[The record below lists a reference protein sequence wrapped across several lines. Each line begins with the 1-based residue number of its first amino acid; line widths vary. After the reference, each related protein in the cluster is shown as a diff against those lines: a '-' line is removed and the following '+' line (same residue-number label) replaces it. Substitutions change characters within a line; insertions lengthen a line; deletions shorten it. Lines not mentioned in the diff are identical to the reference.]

1 MWGVVIDKESRL
13 PLEGVTVRVISQD
26 LLKMNATD
34 SNGSFRIGLLP
45 IGRWDVEVSMSGYQ
59 KVVMTSILVNAAK
72 EPVFT
77 FELSAVDYQLD
88 NVTVAYHRDK
98 QKASNELATV
108 SARSFTVEETNRYAA
123 SINDPARM
131 ALSFAGV
138 TSTNDLGNEL
148 IIRGNSPK
156 GVLWQLEGIEIVN
169 PNHLVDEGSSGG
181 GVSMISSSM
190 LANSDFYTGAF
201 PAEYGNALSGVFDLK
216 FRRGNSEKKEF
227 TAMVGALGTEF
238 SAEGPFKKGKKA
250 SYLFNYR
257 YSTLALLEKAGL
269 NPVNDRTVPVYQDL
283 SFHHYFPTSKAGH
296 FSLFGIAG
304 SSKQSKQARMDPKL
318 WDTYWDQIATNFR
331 YKSISAGLKHEIN
344 LNSATYLQTILSF
357 SGSFIKEDMDSLN
370 RNLNFDPISRDIYNN
385 SAVRF
390 SSKLNRR
397 INNRTVWR
405 SGIQASYHTFH
416 YQSLTVRRSQGRPV
430 PHLMDKG
437 QTSMVQFFTQWKH
450 RFSKDI
456 SSAFGFHSTG
466 FQLSKEWTLEPRLGF
481 EWQLPQRQV
490 ISFGAGLH
498 SRMEP
503 LVLYYGR
510 NRLPDGSMSLNNPH
524 LKLTKGL
531 HFVGSYSLRLSDFI
545 KFKSEIYYQHLY
557 DVPVID
563 NPNLAV
569 SSLNSTSGFL
579 IYDYHFN
586 RLENKGSGKN
596 YGIEISIERSLNK
609 GYYFMANTSLYQSKF
624 IAVNGKTFNTRFNGN
639 YITNGVAGKEFKV
652 GNYQKNLL
660 GFNSKLI
667 WTGGQR
673 HTPVDLEKTIAIG
686 ETIYQYEKTFTLKTR
701 DYFRM
706 DVSVSYRWNRPKAT
720 HAFFFDLQNVFDYK
734 NINGYVF
741 DTDKLKMHTVYN
753 AGIIPVFNY
762 RLEF

>member
-1 MWGVVIDKESRL
+1 
-13 PLEGVTVRVISQD
+13 
-26 LLKMNATD
+26 
-34 SNGSFRIGLLP
+34 
-45 IGRWDVEVSMSGYQ
+45 
-59 KVVMTSILVNAAK
+59 
-72 EPVFT
+72 
-77 FELSAVDYQLD
+77 
-88 NVTVAYHRDK
+88 
-98 QKASNELATV
+98 
-108 SARSFTVEETNRYAA
+108 
-123 SINDPARM
+123 
-131 ALSFAGV
+131 
-138 TSTNDLGNEL
+138 
-148 IIRGNSPK
+148 
-156 GVLWQLEGIEIVN
+156 
-169 PNHLVDEGSSGG
+169 
-181 GVSMISSSM
+181 
-190 LANSDFYTGAF
+190 
-201 PAEYGNALSGVFDLK
+201 
-216 FRRGNSEKKEF
+216 
-227 TAMVGALGTEF
+227 
-238 SAEGPFKKGKKA
+238 
-250 SYLFNYR
+250 
-257 YSTLALLEKAGL
+257 
-269 NPVNDRTVPVYQDL
+269 
-283 SFHHYFPTSKAGH
+283 
-296 FSLFGIAG
+296 
-304 SSKQSKQARMDPKL
+304 
-318 WDTYWDQIATNFR
+318 
-331 YKSISAGLKHEIN
+331 
-344 LNSATYLQTILSF
+344 
-357 SGSFIKEDMDSLN
+357 
-370 RNLNFDPISRDIYNN
+370 
-385 SAVRF
+385 
-390 SSKLNRR
+390 
-397 INNRTVWR
+397 
-405 SGIQASYHTFH
+405 
-416 YQSLTVRRSQGRPV
+416 
-430 PHLMDKG
+430 
-437 QTSMVQFFTQWKH
+437 
-450 RFSKDI
+450 
-456 SSAFGFHSTG
+456 
-466 FQLSKEWTLEPRLGF
+466 LSKEWTLEPRLGL

-624 IAVNGKTFNTRFNGN
+624 TAVNGKTFNTRFNGN

-660 GFNSKLI
+660 GFNTKLI

-720 HAFFFDLQNVFDYK
+720 HAFFFDLQNVFNYK